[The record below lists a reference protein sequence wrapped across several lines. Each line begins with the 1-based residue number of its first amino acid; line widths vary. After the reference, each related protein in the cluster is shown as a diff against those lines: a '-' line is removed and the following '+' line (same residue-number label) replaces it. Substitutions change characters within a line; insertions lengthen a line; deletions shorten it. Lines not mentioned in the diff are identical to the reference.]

1 MSSIFINGAQYRVSK
16 ALAVAVPVSEIANGK
31 DPIAKTATP
40 PTLKDI
46 VVLRSG
52 WPGLDET
59 VWRALAP
66 TVDSFKLEEA
76 DTTDTRLYPA
86 GKGEGGYQTV
96 SDWFSLDQ
104 LQDVQ
109 ITGGEQQYY
118 QYQYVEDPNSR
129 QLQKPTFKSPVVLT
143 FTMDYD
149 QSKPWYSELIA
160 ADRLKKLVVVEAA
173 LPDGSKTYYYGYPS
187 FNSNPTGGKNEN
199 LRNTFVLSLRNTPVT
214 YEA

>member
-66 TVDSFKLEEA
+66 TVDSFKL
-76 DTTDTRLYPA
+76 
-86 GKGEGGYQTV
+86 
-96 SDWFSLDQ
+96 
-104 LQDVQ
+104 
-109 ITGGEQQYY
+109 
-118 QYQYVEDPNSR
+118 
-129 QLQKPTFKSPVVLT
+129 
-143 FTMDYD
+143 
-149 QSKPWYSELIA
+149 
-160 ADRLKKLVVVEAA
+160 
-173 LPDGSKTYYYGYPS
+173 
-187 FNSNPTGGKNEN
+187 
-199 LRNTFVLSLRNTPVT
+199 
-214 YEA
+214 